1 MAHPRLHS
9 GSLDEAQRN
18 PGPSGS
24 QHEDSIAEFYP
35 CVRSKLL
42 CFIQVTRLFSQTCDS
57 PQRRGDAE
65 VHRYS

>member
-24 QHEDSIAEFYP
+24 QHEDSITDVLHV
-35 CVRSKLL
+35 CTL
-42 CFIQVTRLFSQTCDS
+42 
-57 PQRRGDAE
+57 
-65 VHRYS
+65 